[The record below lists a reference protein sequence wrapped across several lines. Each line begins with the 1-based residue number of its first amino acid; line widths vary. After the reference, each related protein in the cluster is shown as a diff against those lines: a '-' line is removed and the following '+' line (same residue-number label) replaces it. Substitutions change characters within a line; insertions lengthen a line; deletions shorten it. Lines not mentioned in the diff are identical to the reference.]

1 MNNQTTIDWPLLVFD
16 EASMK
21 AFEKLATKRFNEG
34 VLAEEAVT
42 HVVEGLSA
50 NDWARCK
57 AFKGNAKPTTY
68 LYSLASNLIEEFSR
82 QRFGRPRPPTWLQEQ
97 GELWV
102 QMWKLLC
109 LERQLLPS
117 ILDRLCANGAREPVL
132 VENVAR
138 TIKARMPN
146 CGLSAMDH
154 QSTED
159 IAIISDAQQAAATP
173 DENDFAQEGIHE
185 NAAVAEVVIMLRSV
199 LAEPAAETDFS
210 LEARASASD
219 YALQR
224 AADMRKFKQELTLT
238 DEEKILL
245 RMIFVDGFSKSAAS
259 KALGMPSHQA
269 GRIANSAL
277 ARIGAAMRSCGLSL
291 DDILDNV

>member
-1 MNNQTTIDWPLLVFD
+1 MNTQTAIDWPALVFN

-21 AFEKLATKRFNEG
+21 AFEKLAKKRFNEG

-42 HVVEGLSA
+42 HVLEGLSA
-50 NDWARCK
+50 NDWGRCK
-57 AFKGNAKPTTY
+57 AFKGNARPTTY
-68 LYSLASNLIEEFSR
+68 LYSLASNLIEEFAR

-117 ILDRLCANGAREPVL
+117 ILDRLCANGAREASFL
-132 VENVAR
+132 ENVAR

-154 QSTED
+154 QLTED
-159 IAIISDAQQAAATP
+159 ISMISDAQQSAADP
-173 DENDFAQEGIHE
+173 DESEFAHE
-185 NAAVAEVVIMLRSV
+185 NAEITEVVIMLRSV
-199 LAEPAAETDFS
+199 LAEPASATDFS
-210 LEARASASD
+210 AETRASARD
-219 YALQR
+219 YVVER
-224 AADMRKFKQELTLT
+224 AAQLRRLKEELTLT
-238 DEEKILL
+238 DEENVLL

-259 KALGMPSHQA
+259 KAMGMPSHQA
-269 GRIANSAL
+269 GRIANAAL
-277 ARIGAAMRSCGLSL
+277 ARIGAAMRNCGLSL
-291 DDILDNV
+291 DDILEKV

>member
-1 MNNQTTIDWPLLVFD
+1 MNTETAIDWPLLVFD
-16 EASMK
+16 EPSMK
-21 AFEKLATKRFNEG
+21 AFEKLAVRRFNAG

-42 HVVEGLSA
+42 HVVEGLSD

-57 AFKGNAKPTTY
+57 AFKGNAKPTTF

-102 QMWKLLC
+102 QMWKFLC

-117 ILDRLCANGAREPVL
+117 IIDRMCSNGAREAGFI
-132 VENVAR
+132 EQVAR

-154 QSTED
+154 DLAED
-159 IAIISDAQQAAATP
+159 ISVVSDMQGMASAPENTEFDHEQATVS
-173 DENDFAQEGIHE
+173 EIML
-185 NAAVAEVVIMLRSV
+185 MLRSI
-199 LAEPAAETDFS
+199 LRDEPDEADFSAESREAAGAYAAEHASEMAQFRES
-210 LEARASASD
+210 L
-219 YALQR
+219 ALS
-224 AADMRKFKQELTLT
+224 
-238 DEEKILL
+238 DEEQVLL

-259 KALGMPSHQA
+259 RALGMPGHQA
-269 GRIANSAL
+269 GRIANTAL
-277 ARIGAAMRSCGLSL
+277 ERIGQAMRDSGLSL
-291 DDILDNV
+291 DDIREKI